1 LPEAPFQSVP
11 TLTTPMPEPPR
22 ATPRWLAAAGL
33 ALALH
38 VGVFAALVWVMP
50 PPETPAVMVEGLE
63 VTPMPEPAAEQPEE
77 TPEPPAEPMQAAEP
91 PPPEQVAAAPP
102 PDAAPPPPPETV
114 QAERPP
120 EPQPPPPPEPLAA
133 MEPEPQPTEPPP
145 PEMVE
150 SAEPEPVVAEAPPPP
165 PPPPPPQPRP
175 HPAPPSPPVAAA
187 PSPTPAPPQAAAPAR
202 PAGPPP
208 SYIGA
213 LLAALN
219 RHKQYPAA
227 SRLRREEGVVMLR
240 FAMRR
245 DGTVMRWR
253 VERSSG
259 HPELDEAVGV
269 MVNAASPLP
278 APPPE
283 LAGDPVELVVPVRFS
298 LR

>member
-1 LPEAPFQSVP
+1 
-11 TLTTPMPEPPR
+11 MPQPPR
-22 ATPRWLAAAGL
+22 AAPRWLAAAAL

-38 VGVFAALVWVMP
+38 GAAFVTLVWVMP
-50 PPETPAVMVEGLE
+50 PPETPPVMVEGLE
-63 VTPMPEPAAEQPEE
+63 VTPLPEPVAEQPQE
-77 TPEPPAEPMQAAEP
+77 TPEPPAEPVQAAEP
-91 PPPEQVAAAPP
+91 PPEPVTTPPP

-114 QAERPP
+114 QAEPPP
-120 EPQPPPPPEPLAA
+120 ETQPPPPPEPLAA
-133 MEPEPQPTEPPP
+133 VEPEPMPTEPP

-150 SAEPEPVVAEAPPPP
+150 SAEPEPVVAETPPMPPPP
-165 PPPPPPQPRP
+165 PPPPPRPRPTHVEPRPQP
-175 HPAPPSPPVAAA
+175 AAPSPPVAAA
-187 PSPTPAPPQAAAPAR
+187 PAPAAAPPPAAAAR

-219 RHKQYPAA
+219 RHKQYPTSA
-227 SRLRREEGVVMLR
+227 RLRRAEGVVMLR

-259 HPELDEAVGV
+259 HPDLDEAVGV

-278 APPPE
+278 APPPD
-283 LAGDPVELVVPVRFS
+283 LPGDPVELVVPVRFS